1 MNVESLTSQICRI
14 NCTDHCIVCW
24 SPLLHRSPDA
34 QRKVVT
40 SQPADRSQDSQTAK
54 DSQNRDKEVFVPHSV
69 TTRKNC
75 NSIRVCPK
83 GREHPPPPQKYILDS
98 LKNEN
103 AIGQTTTPHSHHHFL
118 EIPQKWLIDYLLH
131 CYLISTPLP
140 SVLCNLRNAMEKWR
154 EDVCSEGK
162 EGGRGRRRDLAIKRF
177 YWFYPR
183 TATASLLRALQLF
196 YLLENSILGN
206 KNKPWLKYV
215 RHR

>member
-1 MNVESLTSQICRI
+1 MNVESLTSQFCRI

-69 TTRKNC
+69 TTRRLGNKKELQFYQSLSQRKRTKKRKC
-75 NSIRVCPK
+75 NWSDYNPSL
-83 GREHPPPPQKYILDS
+83 PPPLS
-98 LKNEN
+98 WN
-103 AIGQTTTPHSHHHFL
+103 S
-118 EIPQKWLIDYLLH
+118 QKWLIDYLLH
-131 CYLISTPLP
+131 CYPISTPLP
-140 SVLCNLRNAMEKWR
+140 SVLCNPWNAMEKWR